1 MLTVSPATG
10 GIASFLAGEVEVVVE
25 VLCGPPL
32 VVAVEA
38 VEFGAVAD
46 VLADVLAALMAVNR
60 IQQGRDDRYCSAAS
74 YTEKDSRIECVL
86 IVMLY
91 ARKARRDNRDIEPG
105 LVLYFATQA
114 AAPDPGLRAHRCW
127 REPPGERIAGE
138 G

>member
-46 VLADVLAALMAVNR
+46 VLADVLAAGEADTPQALRLPAPSIASNSSPAALNLCAVMISPR
-60 IQQGRDDRYCSAAS
+60 
-74 YTEKDSRIECVL
+74 L
-86 IVMLY
+86 
-91 ARKARRDNRDIEPG
+91 
-105 LVLYFATQA
+105 F
-114 AAPDPGLRAHRCW
+114 CW
-127 REPPGERIAGE
+127 RWRRGGV
-138 G
+138 